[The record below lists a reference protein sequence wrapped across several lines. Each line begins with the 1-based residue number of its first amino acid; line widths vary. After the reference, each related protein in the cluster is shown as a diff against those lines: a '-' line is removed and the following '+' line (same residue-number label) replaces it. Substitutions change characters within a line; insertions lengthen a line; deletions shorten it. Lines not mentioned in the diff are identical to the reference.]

1 MNAYYELYD
10 YNYNNDDV
18 LNEIDKKLVKEHNLR
33 LKQVYF
39 VDGNIN
45 NHNENNITL
54 RTKHYDRR
62 KRIK

>member
-39 VDGNIN
+39 LDGNIN

>member
-10 YNYNNDDV
+10 YNYNNDDI
-18 LNEIDKKLVKEHNLR
+18 LNEVDKKLNEKYKLN

-39 VDGNIN
+39 LDGNIN

>member
-10 YNYNNDDV
+10 YNYNNDDI
-18 LNEIDKKLVKEHNLR
+18 LNEIDKKLNEKYKLN

-39 VDGNIN
+39 LDGNIN

>member
-10 YNYNNDDV
+10 YNYNNDDI
-18 LNEIDKKLVKEHNLR
+18 LNEVDKKLNEKYKLN